1 MLVLPLPLRMI
12 PLFAL
17 MLPAL
22 AASLLLPPLFR
33 RESIPTLS
41 LVLVLLLLALLSFEI
56 LPATVDS
63 EVGRRPPLTVPE
75 PDLVLTFEEPVPTL
89 VRVPLVLLV
98 VLLVLDEVLGTV
110 TLLLEGQCVAPLL
123 RVTLPLVVAAL
134 VLPAGR
140 RPDAVPD
147 PLAVVVVVLL
157 SLRRCVV
164 VAVLATLLW
173 LLLELTAV
181 VRVDGVA
188 LVETSEFVAL
198 ACELTVL
205 AELVVCV
212 VVPAGRRPPVTLF
225 CAIVATDI
233 INAVAI
239 IAPRNE
245 LRIKVF
251 IAVKF

>member
-1 MLVLPLPLRMI
+1 MV
-12 PLFAL
+12 
-17 MLPAL
+17 PAL
-22 AASLLLPPLFR
+22 VEA
-33 RESIPTLS
+33 
-41 LVLVLLLLALLSFEI
+41 
-56 LPATVDS
+56 
-63 EVGRRPPLTVPE
+63 EVGRRPPLTVPLPE
-75 PDLVLTFEEPVPTL
+75 
-89 VRVPLVLLV
+89 LV
-98 VLLVLDEVLGTV
+98 VLLDELLPMLVLLELELDEVLRVETAVPEVLLELDEVLGTV
-110 TLLLEGQCVAPLL
+110 TLLLEGQCVAPVL
-123 RVTLPLVVAAL
+123 RVTLPLVEAAL
-134 VLPAGR
+134 VLPVGR
-140 RPDAVPD
+140 RPE
-147 PLAVVVVVLL
+147 VVVPEPLVVL

-164 VAVLATLLW
+164 LTVAVEATLLW

-188 LVETSEFVAL
+188 LVETLEFVAL

-233 INAVAI
+233 KSAVAI

-245 LRIKVF
+245 LRVKVF